1 MDSMID
7 FSALF
12 FYSMTIL
19 VMISRGRRIY
29 AITALLA
36 IPASLFV
43 TSYNAYLASIV
54 PFIMELGVH
63 VIVNIVRHELQS
75 SRI

>member
-1 MDSMID
+1 MDYMVN

-43 TSYNAYLASIV
+43 TPYNAYLASIV